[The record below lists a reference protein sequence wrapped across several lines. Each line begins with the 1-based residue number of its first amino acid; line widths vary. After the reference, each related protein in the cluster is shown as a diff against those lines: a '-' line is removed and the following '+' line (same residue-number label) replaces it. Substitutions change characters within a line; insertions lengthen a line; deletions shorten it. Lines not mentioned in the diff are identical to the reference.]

1 MLVLSRKT
9 NESLLLGDEIVIKIV
24 SVSGDRVRIA
34 IDAPIR
40 VRVLRAELA
49 PKITDGQASEMGVG
63 HAG

>member
-9 NESLLLGDEIVIKIV
+9 NESLLLGEEIVIKII